1 MSKPPFDQQ
10 TATELAVAP
19 TSQPPRLLDRVRS
32 ALRVRHYSRRT
43 EEAYVA
49 WIRRYILFHGKR
61 HPVEMGGE
69 EVTAFLSNL
78 ATEGSVAA
86 STQNQALAAL
96 LFLYRQVLE
105 VELPWLNAVV
115 RAKKPRRLPTVLDLS
130 ETRQLLARMDGITGL
145 VARLMYG
152 TGLRL
157 NEALQLRVKDLEF
170 GRRELIV
177 REGKGAK
184 DRVTMLPES
193 LILLLRDQLERA
205 KLLFELDRSRNTTG
219 ITMQPLAS
227 AGRAQPRA
235 DLSWGSFWVFP
246 ASHPSTDP
254 RSGSVYRPHL
264 HEQVLQRALKT
275 AAREAGIVKPVSS
288 HCLRHSFATHM
299 LMSGYDIR
307 AVQELLGH
315 ADVSTTMIYTHVLN
329 RGGRA
334 IRSPVDSM

>member
-1 MSKPPFDQQ
+1 MPEPLNQQ
-10 TATELAVAP
+10 TTPELAAAP
-19 TSQPPRLLDRVRS
+19 IAQPPRLLDRVRL
-32 ALRVRHYSRRT
+32 ALRVRHYSPRT
-43 EEAYVA
+43 EEAYTA

-61 HPVEMGGE
+61 HPVEMGGD

-78 ATEGSVAA
+78 ATQGSVAA

-105 VELPWLNAVV
+105 VELPWLNTVV
-115 RAKKPRRLPTVLDLS
+115 RAKKPRRLPTVLDVS

-157 NEALQLRVKDLEF
+157 NEALQLRVMDLEF

-193 LILLLRDQLERA
+193 LIPLLRDQLERA
-205 KLLFELDRSRNTTG
+205 RLLFELDRSRNTPGT
-219 ITMQPLAS
+219 TMQPAAS
-227 AGRAQPRA
+227 AGRTQPRA

-246 ASHPSTDP
+246 ASHPSADP

-299 LMSGYDIR
+299 LMSGHDIR
-307 AVQELLGH
+307 TVQELLGH

-329 RGGRA
+329 RGGRG